1 MSNQLVAV
9 QEQLKQAGLLL
20 DKPLVFGKLQRIAAI
35 NAQGSRKAKSGWYS
49 LFEYVCRNGDVLIS
63 GAYGNH
69 SLGINEKIEH
79 EVKEWTKEEREE
91 YRQKM
96 LEQQQAAEQA
106 KQEAIDACIAKAQK
120 IWPTLQDNAVNEY
133 LNRKQVKAF
142 GVRFCAGKLVVPM
155 YNNGQL
161 VSLQW
166 IDADGSK
173 KFMTGTPKKGA
184 YFFISK
190 PQPNSEVIALA
201 EGYAT
206 AATIH
211 MATGWPVFVAFDA
224 GNLEPVAQFIRA
236 KWPHAKIVICADKD
250 PSGVGQQ
257 KAEKAAIAVNASVVL
272 PNFDEVT
279 A

>member
-20 DKPLVFGKLQRIAAI
+20 DKSLVFGRLQRVAAT
-35 NAQGSRKAKSGWYS
+35 NAQGKRKAKSGWYS
-49 LFEYVCRNGDVLIS
+49 LFEYVCRNGNVIIS

-69 SLGINEKIEH
+69 SLGISEKIEQ
-79 EVKEWTKEEREE
+79 EAQEWSAEERAE

-133 LNRKQVKAF
+133 LNRKKVKGF

-166 IDADGSK
+166 IEADGSK

-190 PQPNSEVIALA
+190 PQPSSEVIALA

>member
-35 NAQGSRKAKSGWYS
+35 NAQGKRKAKSGWYK
-49 LFEYVCRNGDVLIS
+49 LKEYHCKNGESFIA
-63 GAYGNH
+63 GYYGNH
-69 SLGINEKIEH
+69 SLGISEKIE
-79 EVKEWTKEEREE
+79 VDFKEWTAEEKTE
-91 YRQKM
+91 YHAQMEADR
-96 LEQQQAAEQA
+96 QAAEQA

-166 IDADGSK
+166 IEADGSK

-190 PQPNSEVIALA
+190 PQPSSEVIALA

-236 KWPHAKIVICADKD
+236 KWPQTKILICADKD

-272 PNFDEVT
+272 PNFDEV
-279 A
+279 AA

>member
-1 MSNQLVAV
+1 MTNELLAV
-9 QEQLKQAGLLL
+9 EAQLKQAGLLL
-20 DKPLVFGKLQRIAAI
+20 DKSLVFGKLQRVAAT
-35 NAQGSRKAKSGWYS
+35 NAQGKRKAKSGWYS
-49 LFEYVCRNGDVLIS
+49 LFEYVCRNGEVLIS

-69 SLGINEKIEH
+69 SLGISEKIDH
-79 EVKEWTKEEREE
+79 EAKEWSAEERAE

-166 IDADGSK
+166 IEADGSK

-190 PQPNSEVIALA
+190 PQPSSEVIAVV

-206 AATIH
+206 GATIH
-211 MATGWPVFVAFDA
+211 MATGWPVFIAFDA
-224 GNLEPVAQFIRA
+224 GNLEAVAVHIRQ
-236 KWPHAKIVICADKD
+236 KFPQAKIIICADKD
-250 PSGVGQQ
+250 ESGVGQQ
-257 KAEKAAIAVNASVVL
+257 KAQKAANTVRATVVL
-272 PNFDEVT
+272 PNFGEV
-279 A
+279 AA

>member
-1 MSNQLVAV
+1 MSNIQSVE
-9 QEQLKQAGLLL
+9 QQLKNAGLLIEKTL
-20 DKPLVFGKLQRIAAI
+20 TFGKLQRVAAT
-35 NAQGSRKAKSGWYS
+35 NAQGKRKAKSGWYS
-49 LFEYVCRNGDVLIS
+49 LFEYTTRQGELIIS

-69 SLGINEKIEH
+69 SLGISEKIEH
-79 EVKEWTKEEREE
+79 EAQEWTAEERAE

-96 LEQQQAAEQA
+96 LEQQQAAEKA

-133 LNRKQVKAF
+133 LNRKKVKAY

-166 IDADGSK
+166 IEADGSK
-173 KFMTGTPKKGA
+173 KFMTGTPKKGS

-190 PQPNSEVIALA
+190 PQPTSEIIALA

-206 AATIH
+206 GATIH
-211 MATGWPVFVAFDA
+211 AAMGWPVFIAFDA
-224 GNLEPVAQFIRA
+224 GNLEEVALFIRA
-236 KWPHAKIVICADKD
+236 KWPQAKIIICADKD
-250 PSGVGQQ
+250 ESGVGQQ
-257 KAEKAAIAVNASVVL
+257 KAQQAAIAVGAIVAL
-272 PNFDEVT
+272 PDFSEVS

>member
-1 MSNQLVAV
+1 MTNQLLTV
-9 QEQLKQAGLLL
+9 ETQLKQAGLLL
-20 DKPLVFGKLQRIAAI
+20 DKPLVFGRLQRIAAT
-35 NAQGSRKAKSGWYS
+35 NSQGKRKAKSGWYS
-49 LFEYVCRNGDVLIS
+49 LFEYTTRKGEVLIS

-79 EVKEWTKEEREE
+79 EVKEWTTEERAE

-106 KQEAIDACIAKAQK
+106 RQEAVQACIEKANK

-133 LNRKQVKAF
+133 LNRKKVKAF

-166 IDADGSK
+166 IEADGSK
-173 KFMTGTPKKGA
+173 KFMTGTLKKGS

-190 PQPNSEVIALA
+190 PQPTADIIALA

-206 AATIH
+206 GATVH
-211 MATGWPVFVAFDA
+211 MATNWPVFVAFDA
-224 GNLEPVAQFIRA
+224 GNLEAVALFIRA
-236 KWPHAKIVICADKD
+236 KWPNAKLIICADKD
-250 PSGVGQQ
+250 ESGVGQQ
-257 KAEKAAIAVNASVVL
+257 KAQAAAKAAQAIVVL
-272 PNFDEVT
+272 PTFEVV